1 MKLKNIGKI
10 VVSSVVAAALFLTA
24 VSPAGVASASEAKT
38 DYLKDVTAKKHLT
51 YYSDNSNEY
60 LVAKFDLKNHDDKI
74 TVKCS
79 SKNLYAGITYKYHS
93 YTKNS
98 DGESGSGRVDI
109 SAIIKKAGNYNVTIT
124 EKTADGKTVFKKSV
138 KLYCNTSFPVKKVT
152 LNGKVKAYGVVKM
165 KSAKFK
171 VAMNKGYKLKK
182 IQYGVFKKDAS
193 DMTWKTIKNGGKVV
207 FGKYPRHYESK
218 NEYGDK
224 NSDYYSYYEG
234 VSNALTAATSV
245 KVTYVD
251 KYTKS
256 TEVVTYTYY
265 RYLK

>member
-1 MKLKNIGKI
+1 M
-10 VVSSVVAAALFLTA
+10 
-24 VSPAGVASASEAKT
+24 
-38 DYLKDVTAKKHLT
+38 
-51 YYSDNSNEY
+51 
-60 LVAKFDLKNHDDKI
+60 
-74 TVKCS
+74 
-79 SKNLYAGITYKYHS
+79 
-93 YTKNS
+93 
-98 DGESGSGRVDI
+98 
-109 SAIIKKAGNYNVTIT
+109 
-124 EKTADGKTVFKKSV
+124 
-138 KLYCNTSFPVKKVT
+138 KVT